1 MKNKIKKYLNL
12 IIVIVLLLTTILPNL
27 HLIGTKVYASTSK
40 VVYNG
45 KAIYGPNIVGDFTVN
60 GEQAFCMEHA
70 KDTPPTNTEITSNVY
85 GNEDIAKC
93 LYYRMGW

>member
-1 MKNKIKKYLNL
+1 MKNKIKKYSKL
-12 IIVIVLLLTTILPNL
+12 ITAIVLLLTAILPNL
-27 HLIGTKVYASTSK
+27 YFFETKVYASTSK
-40 VVYNG
+40 IVYNG
-45 KAIYGPNIVGDFTVN
+45 KAIYGPNIVGDFSVN

-70 KDTPPTNTEITSNVY
+70 KATPPTNTEITSSIY